1 MLNVKM
7 NERENEKRIKR
18 INESCYRTV
27 EKNKFK

>member
-1 MLNVKM
+1 M

-27 EKNKFK
+27 EKNKFKYK